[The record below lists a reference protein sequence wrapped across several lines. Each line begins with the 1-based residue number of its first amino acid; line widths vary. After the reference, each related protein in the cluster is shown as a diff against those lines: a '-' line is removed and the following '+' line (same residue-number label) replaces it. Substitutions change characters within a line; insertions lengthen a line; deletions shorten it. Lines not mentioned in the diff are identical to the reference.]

1 METLL
6 QDLRYTVRVLLKK
19 PAFTAIVVL
28 ALAIGIGANT
38 AIFSVV
44 NAILLRPLPYK
55 NFDRISMVWMDNPK
69 LGVAEDWHSYP
80 NYVDY
85 KQQNQVYE
93 DMAAFNNRSFNLT
106 GVGDPV
112 RILGAWNTASLF
124 SVLGVEPLMGRV
136 FTEEE
141 EEPGKDLVVVLSNG
155 LWRSRFGSN
164 PNAIGQAI
172 SMNGANR
179 TVIGVMPPG
188 FSFPDKRTEV
198 WVPLALSPQR
208 KQARS
213 VISYKAVGRLKPG
226 VSMAQARADMGAIAK
241 RLDEQYSQSDYGVNL
256 MLLRDQETRTVK
268 PALLVLLGAVT
279 FVLLIA
285 CANVANLLLA
295 QAAIREREIA
305 IRLALGARQWR
316 IVRQLLTESAVLGL
330 VGGAAGL
337 LMAVWGLNVL
347 VALSPGDI
355 PRFDQAGI
363 DGRVLAFTLTVSLLT
378 GLIFGL
384 VPSLQASKPDLNN
397 TLKEGGRGATG
408 GAGGL
413 RVRNLLVVSEIA
425 LSMVLLVGAGLLIR
439 SFMRLQQFDLGFNPN
454 NLATMRIQ
462 LPGTKYREPAQVDAF
477 YKQLLERIESVPGVK
492 SVGAISDVFLT
503 DTPNS
508 TNFSIEGR
516 PVPIGADSIEVPL
529 DSVSPGYFR
538 AMGIPLLSGREFDDR
553 DVRNSTPV
561 VIVNETFVRRFF
573 ADEEPLGKRFVYGQS
588 GPDNN
593 NWITIVGVVG
603 DMRRTGFD
611 RPVRPET
618 FLPQSQNPSATLT
631 IVARTAVDPVPVPLS
646 NTLRGEVWAIDN
658 DQSVYDLKSMDQTL
672 SEMSSQRR
680 FNMLLLGVF
689 AALAL
694 TLAAVGI
701 YGVMSYSVA
710 QRTHEI
716 GVRMALGAR
725 GTDVLGMVVRRG
737 MVLAIAGIGAGLIG
751 AVALTRLLSSLLYG
765 VSATDPLTFVVIPI
779 VLSAVALG
787 ACFVPARRATK
798 VDPMVAL
805 RYE

>member
-85 KQQNQVYE
+85 KLQNQVYE

-106 GVGDPV
+106 GVGDPI

-256 MLLRDQETRTVK
+256 VFLRDQETRTVK
-268 PALLVLLGAVT
+268 PALMVLLGAVA

-305 IRLALGARQWR
+305 IRLALGARRWR

-425 LSMVLLVGAGLLIR
+425 LSLVLLVGAGLLIR

-492 SVGAISDVFLT
+492 SVGAISDLFLT

-588 GPDNN
+588 GPANN

-631 IVARTAVDPVPVPLS
+631 IVARTAVDPVFLS

-737 MVLAIAGIGAGLIG
+737 MVLALAGIGAGLIG

-779 VLSAVALG
+779 VLSGVALG

>member
-6 QDLRYTVRVLLKK
+6 QDLRYTVRMLLKK

-55 NFDRISMVWMDNPK
+55 NFDRISMIWMDNPK

-80 NYVDY
+80 NYMDY

-106 GVGDPV
+106 GVGDPL

-124 SVLGVEPLMGRV
+124 SVLGVEPSIGRV

-141 EEPGKDLVVVLSNG
+141 EEPGKDLVVVLSNS
-155 LWRSRFGSN
+155 LWRGRFGGD
-164 PNAIGQAI
+164 PNIIGQTI

-179 TVIGVMPPG
+179 TVIGVMPAS
-188 FSFPDKRTEV
+188 FSFPDKTTEV
-198 WVPLALSPQR
+198 WVPLAIPPQR

-213 VISYKAVGRLKPG
+213 FISFKAVGRLKPG
-226 VSMAQARADMGAIAK
+226 VSMTQARADMGAIAK
-241 RLDEQYSQSDYGVNL
+241 RLDEEYSKSDYGVNL
-256 MLLRDQETRTVK
+256 VLLRDQETRTVK
-268 PALLVLLGAVT
+268 PALLVLLGAVA

-295 QAAIREREIA
+295 RAAIREKEIA
-305 IRLALGARQWR
+305 IRLALGARRWR
-316 IVRQLLTESAVLGL
+316 IIRQLLTESAVLGL
-330 VGGAAGL
+330 VGGTAGL

-363 DGRVLAFTLTVSLLT
+363 DGRVLAFTLIVSLLT

-397 TLKEGGRGATG
+397 TLKEGGRGTTG

-425 LSMVLLVGAGLLIR
+425 LSLVLLVGAGLLIR

-477 YKQLLERIESVPGVK
+477 YKQLFERIDSVPGVQ
-492 SVGAISDVFLT
+492 SVGGISDVFLT

-516 PVPIGADSIEVPL
+516 PVPTGADAIEVPL
-529 DSVSPGYFR
+529 DSVSPSYFR
-538 AMGIPLLSGREFDDR
+538 VMGIPLRSGREFDDR
-553 DVRNSTPV
+553 DVRGSTPV

-573 ADEEPLGKRFVYGQS
+573 PDEDPLGKRFVYGQP

-593 NWITIVGVVG
+593 EWITIVGVVG

-618 FLPQSQNPSATLT
+618 FLPQSQNPSGTLT
-631 IVARTAVDPVPVPLS
+631 IVARTSADPAKFS
-646 NTLRGEVWAIDN
+646 STLRSEVWGIDK
-658 DQSVYDLKSMDQTL
+658 DQSVFDVKTMDQTL

-716 GVRMALGAR
+716 GIRMALGAKT
-725 GTDVLGMVVRRG
+725 TDVLGMVVRRG
-737 MVLAIAGIGAGLIG
+737 MLLASAGIGMGLIG
-751 AVALTRLLSSLLYG
+751 AAALTRLMSSLLYG

-779 VLSAVALG
+779 VLAGVALA

>member
-1 METLL
+1 MEILV
-6 QDLRYTVRVLLKK
+6 QDLRYTVRMLLKK

-55 NFDRISMVWMDNPK
+55 DFDRISMIWMDNPK
-69 LGVAEDWHSYP
+69 LGVKEDWHSYP

-106 GVGDPV
+106 GTGEPI
-112 RILGAWNTASLF
+112 RTLGAWNTASLF
-124 SVLGVEPLMGRV
+124 SVLGVPPAVGRV
-136 FTEEE
+136 FTEDE

-155 LWRSRFGSN
+155 LWRSRFGSD
-164 PNAIGQAI
+164 PNIIGQSI

-179 TVIGVMPPG
+179 TVIGVMPSG
-188 FSFPDKRTEV
+188 FSFPDKTTEV

-213 VISYKAVGRLKPG
+213 VISFQAVGRLKPG
-226 VSMAQARADMGAIAK
+226 VSMAQASADMSAIAK
-241 RLDEQYSQSDYGVNL
+241 RLDEQYSRSDYGVNL
-256 MLLRDQETRTVK
+256 VLLRDQETRSVK
-268 PALLVLLGAVT
+268 PALLVLLGAVA

-295 QAAIREREIA
+295 RAATREKEIA
-305 IRLALGARQWR
+305 IRVALGARRSR

-330 VGGAAGL
+330 TGGAAGL
-337 LMAVWGLNVL
+337 LMAVGGLKVL

-363 DGRVLAFTLTVSLLT
+363 DGRVLVFTLAVSLLT

-384 VPSLQASKPDLNN
+384 VPSLQTSKPDLNS
-397 TLKEGGRGATG
+397 TLKEGGRGTTG
-408 GAGGL
+408 GAGGV

-425 LSMVLLVGAGLLIR
+425 LSLVLLLGAGLLIR
-439 SFMRLQQFDLGFNPN
+439 SFIRLQQFDLGFNPD

-462 LPGTKYREPAQVDAF
+462 LPGSKYREPAQVDAF
-477 YKQLLERIESVPGVK
+477 YKQLLERIEALPGVQ
-492 SVGAISDVFLT
+492 SVGAISAVFLD

-516 PVPIGADSIEVPL
+516 PVPTGTDAIEVPL
-529 DSVSPGYFR
+529 DSVSSGYFR
-538 AMGIPLLSGREFDDR
+538 TMGIPLQRGREFDER
-553 DVRNSTPV
+553 DVRGSTPV
-561 VIVNETFVRRFF
+561 VIVNETFARRFF
-573 ADEEPLGKRFVYGQS
+573 PDEDPLGKRFVYGGA

-593 NWITIVGVVG
+593 EWITIVGVVG

-618 FLPQSQNPSATLT
+618 FLPQSQNPSGTLT
-631 IVARTAVDPVPVPLS
+631 IVARTAGKPESLS
-646 NTLRGEVWAIDN
+646 GTLRAEVWAVDR
-658 DQSVYDLKSMDQTL
+658 DQSVFDLKTMHQTL

-716 GVRMALGAR
+716 GIRMALGAR
-725 GTDVLGMVVRRG
+725 GNDVLGMVVRRG
-737 MVLAIAGIGAGLIG
+737 MVLASAGIGVGLIG
-751 AVALTRLLSSLLYG
+751 AIALTRLMSSLLYG
-765 VSATDPLTFVVIPI
+765 VSATDPLTFVVIPM
-779 VLSAVALG
+779 VLAAVALG

-798 VDPMVAL
+798 VDPMIAL

>member
-1 METLL
+1 
-6 QDLRYTVRVLLKK
+6 
-19 PAFTAIVVL
+19 
-28 ALAIGIGANT
+28 
-38 AIFSVV
+38 
-44 NAILLRPLPYK
+44 
-55 NFDRISMVWMDNPK
+55 
-69 LGVAEDWHSYP
+69 
-80 NYVDY
+80 
-85 KQQNQVYE
+85 
-93 DMAAFNNRSFNLT
+93 
-106 GVGDPV
+106 
-112 RILGAWNTASLF
+112 
-124 SVLGVEPLMGRV
+124 
-136 FTEEE
+136 
-141 EEPGKDLVVVLSNG
+141 
-155 LWRSRFGSN
+155 
-164 PNAIGQAI
+164 
-172 SMNGANR
+172 
-179 TVIGVMPPG
+179 
-188 FSFPDKRTEV
+188 
-198 WVPLALSPQR
+198 
-208 KQARS
+208 
-213 VISYKAVGRLKPG
+213 
-226 VSMAQARADMGAIAK
+226 
-241 RLDEQYSQSDYGVNL
+241 
-256 MLLRDQETRTVK
+256 
-268 PALLVLLGAVT
+268 
-279 FVLLIA
+279 
-285 CANVANLLLA
+285 
-295 QAAIREREIA
+295 
-305 IRLALGARQWR
+305 
-316 IVRQLLTESAVLGL
+316 
-330 VGGAAGL
+330 
-337 LMAVWGLNVL
+337 LNVL

-363 DGRVLAFTLTVSLLT
+363 DGRVLAFTLIVSLLT

-384 VPSLQASKPDLNN
+384 VPSLQASKADLNN
-397 TLKEGGRGATG
+397 TLKEGGRGTTG

-425 LSMVLLVGAGLLIR
+425 LSLVLLVGAGLLIR

-477 YKQLLERIESVPGVK
+477 YKQLLERIESVPGIK

-516 PVPIGADSIEVPL
+516 PVPIGVDSIEVPL
-529 DSVSPGYFR
+529 DSISPGYFR

-553 DVRNSTPV
+553 DVRDSTPV

-618 FLPQSQNPSATLT
+618 FLPQSQNPSDTLT
-631 IVARTAVDPVPVPLS
+631 IVARTAVDPVALS
-646 NTLRGEVWAIDN
+646 STLRGEVWGIDK
-658 DQSVYDLKSMDQTL
+658 DQSVYDLKTMDQTL

-737 MVLAIAGIGAGLIG
+737 MVLALAGIGAGLIG

-779 VLSAVALG
+779 VLAGVALG